1 MIVSMS
7 VVSKWKR
14 PEPARFAP
22 YRNGWSTKDQLKQVT
37 EMATTTVEEAV
48 SLGYAVIEDN
58 IERGRS
64 YARGRN
70 NDQTSHETPDELLQ
84 LSAKVIQLG
93 RDFSL
98 AYFDLVEK
106 TLCEVMSYAS
116 RSRPS
121 TDDESHSKQ

>member
-1 MIVSMS
+1 MS
-7 VVSKWKR
+7 VEPKWMR

-48 SLGYAVIEDN
+48 NLGYAVIEDN

-64 YARGRN
+64 YARSRN
-70 NDQTSHETPDELLQ
+70 KNQTSHETPDELLE
-84 LSAKVIQLG
+84 LSAKVIQMG

-106 TLCEVMSYAS
+106 TLCEVMGYAS
-116 RSRPS
+116 RNRPS
-121 TDDESHSKQ
+121 TDENTHSKT